1 MEYDR
6 DGELDV
12 MGVYLNGDRDK
23 YISEETG
30 AEFYRIAEQFGEY
43 GKNTFAFVMP
53 GLYKPYN
60 VLAVNAYQTKEGKK
74 VDVSDHFSICYTD
87 FSIVVKSNYQKQP
100 MEISKKI
107 SELTPEDVKWID
119 WYIAVFPKM
128 EDKRNLTLELTIK
141 DAAPLV
147 IKLTGE

>member
-1 MEYDR
+1 
-6 DGELDV
+6 
-12 MGVYLNGDRDK
+12 
-23 YISEETG
+23 
-30 AEFYRIAEQFGEY
+30 
-43 GKNTFAFVMP
+43 
-53 GLYKPYN
+53 
-60 VLAVNAYQTKEGKK
+60 
-74 VDVSDHFSICYTD
+74 
-87 FSIVVKSNYQKQP
+87 